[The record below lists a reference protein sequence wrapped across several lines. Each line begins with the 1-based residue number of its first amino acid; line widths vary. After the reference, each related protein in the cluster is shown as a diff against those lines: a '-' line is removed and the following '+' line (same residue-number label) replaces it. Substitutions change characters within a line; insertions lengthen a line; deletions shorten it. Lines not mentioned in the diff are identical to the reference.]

1 MPQKGKTSKV
11 IYLTKNITKDDKL
24 ISIILPV
31 YNGEQYL
38 AESIESVLAQ
48 TYQYWELLILDDCST
63 DKTQIISKEFEK
75 RDNRI
80 KYYRN
85 EKNLKLPGNLNRGF
99 SLSKGSYLTWTS
111 DDNRFRS
118 EALEVMVNSL
128 LANKADLTYASY
140 QVIDENDND
149 IEIISADQNP
159 TDHILGSNVVGAC
172 FMYTRKAYES
182 TGDYDTELFWVEVF
196 DYWQR
201 MIALFKPIPINNV
214 LYDYRWHESSL
225 TSTRKKDLYGKRLE
239 EMLSK
244 NRKLY
249 GRLNTESSYYYYR
262 LLKKCS
268 ELQNKPFQY
277 KTKFKIINLMYSIK
291 HLPERVSLRK

>member
-1 MPQKGKTSKV
+1 M

-85 EKNLKLPGNLNRGF
+85 EKNLKLPGDLNRGF

-128 LANKADLTYASY
+128 LANKADLTYSF
-140 QVIDENDND
+140 
-149 IEIISADQNP
+149 
-159 TDHILGSNVVGAC
+159 L
-172 FMYTRKAYES
+172 
-182 TGDYDTELFWVEVF
+182 
-196 DYWQR
+196 
-201 MIALFKPIPINNV
+201 
-214 LYDYRWHESSL
+214 SS
-225 TSTRKKDLYGKRLE
+225 D
-239 EMLSK
+239 
-244 NRKLY
+244 
-249 GRLNTESSYYYYR
+249 
-262 LLKKCS
+262 
-268 ELQNKPFQY
+268 
-277 KTKFKIINLMYSIK
+277 
-291 HLPERVSLRK
+291 